1 MTNISIYDVEA
12 DMLNRVA
19 ETNDATVA
27 EVVEA
32 LCDYL
37 DEVKADNGWD

>member
-1 MTNISIYDVEA
+1 MTNISIYDIEA

-19 ETNDATVA
+19 ETNDTTVA

-37 DEVKADNGWD
+37 DDVKVDNGWE